1 MANFGEKEVSM
12 GLPHA
17 KETV

>member
-1 MANFGEKEVSM
+1 MANFGEEEVSM